1 MERSIETP
9 SLRSWL
15 LTACISIPIDD
26 EVDRLVHTE
35 RRILM
40 IRTAMVRNLV
50 AVAAITLVSVSVSG
64 CDYWPPA
71 LQTQIEQL
79 RSELQSAT
87 MEKAQFQSQLTSM
100 AKVKDDLQ
108 MQVNDLSRASQDKS
122 TMIASLQNGLAAAQ
136 ERLAKSAK
144 VTASKVAAVKPS
156 IKATPKHVTHKAPQK
171 ASVKKKAPAKTTS
184 KH

>member
-1 MERSIETP
+1 
-9 SLRSWL
+9 
-15 LTACISIPIDD
+15 
-26 EVDRLVHTE
+26 
-35 RRILM
+35 M

-79 RSELQSAT
+79 HSELQSAT
-87 MEKAQFQSQLTSM
+87 MEKAQLQSQLTSM

-108 MQVNDLSRASQDKS
+108 TQVNDLSRASQDKS

-144 VTASKVAAVKPS
+144 SVAPKATTVKSSIKVA
-156 IKATPKHVTHKAPQK
+156 PKKVLHKAQQK
-171 ASVKKKAPAKTTS
+171 APVKKKAPAKITG

>member
-1 MERSIETP
+1 
-9 SLRSWL
+9 
-15 LTACISIPIDD
+15 
-26 EVDRLVHTE
+26 
-35 RRILM
+35 M

-79 RSELQSAT
+79 HSELQSAT
-87 MEKAQFQSQLTSM
+87 MEKAQLQSQLTSM

-108 MQVNDLSRASQDKS
+108 TQVNDLSRASQDKS
-122 TMIASLQNGLAAAQ
+122 TMITSLQNGLAAAQ

-144 VTASKVAAVKPS
+144 SAAPKATTVKSSIKVA
-156 IKATPKHVTHKAPQK
+156 PKKVLHKASQK
-171 ASVKKKAPAKTTS
+171 APVKKKAPAKITG

>member
-1 MERSIETP
+1 
-9 SLRSWL
+9 
-15 LTACISIPIDD
+15 
-26 EVDRLVHTE
+26 
-35 RRILM
+35 M

-50 AVAAITLVSVSVSG
+50 AVAAITLVSVGLAG

-79 RSELQSAT
+79 RAELQSAT
-87 MEKAQFQSQLTSM
+87 MEKAQLQSQLTSM

-108 MQVNDLSRASQDKS
+108 TQVNDLSRANQDKS
-122 TMIASLQNGLAAAQ
+122 TMIASLQNGLTAAQ

-144 VTASKVAAVKPS
+144 VAAPKSAAVKPFM
-156 IKATPKHVTHKAPQK
+156 KAAPKKAPHHT
-171 ASVKKKAPAKTTS
+171 ASPKDPVKKKKAPAKTTS

>member
-1 MERSIETP
+1 
-9 SLRSWL
+9 
-15 LTACISIPIDD
+15 
-26 EVDRLVHTE
+26 
-35 RRILM
+35 M

-79 RSELQSAT
+79 QSELQSAT
-87 MEKAQFQSQLTSM
+87 MEKAQLQSQLTSM

-108 MQVNDLSRASQDKS
+108 TQVNDLSRASQDKS

-144 VTASKVAAVKPS
+144 VAAPKVGAAKPS
-156 IKATPKHVTHKAPQK
+156 IKVAPKKVTHKASPK
-171 ASVKKKAPAKTTS
+171 APVKKKAPAKIIR

>member
-1 MERSIETP
+1 MT
-9 SLRSWL
+9 
-15 LTACISIPIDD
+15 
-26 EVDRLVHTE
+26 
-35 RRILM
+35 
-40 IRTAMVRNLV
+40 RTAMVRNLI
-50 AVAAITLVSVSVSG
+50 AVAAITLLSVGLSG

-87 MEKAQFQSQLTSM
+87 MEKAQLQSQLTSL

-108 MQVNDLSRASQDKS
+108 TQVNDLSRANQDKS
-122 TMIASLQNGLAAAQ
+122 TMIASLQNGLTAAQ

-144 VTASKVAAVKPS
+144 VAAPKSPAVKPL
-156 IKATPKHVTHKAPQK
+156 IKAAPKKAPLHKAPQK
-171 ASVKKKAPAKTTS
+171 APVKKKAPAKTTS

>member
-1 MERSIETP
+1 
-9 SLRSWL
+9 
-15 LTACISIPIDD
+15 
-26 EVDRLVHTE
+26 
-35 RRILM
+35 M

-79 RSELQSAT
+79 HSELQSAT
-87 MEKAQFQSQLTSM
+87 MEKAQLQSQLTSM

-108 MQVNDLSRASQDKS
+108 TQVNDLSRASQDKS

-144 VTASKVAAVKPS
+144 SAAP
-156 IKATPKHVTHKAPQK
+156 KATTVKSSIQVAPKKVLHKAPQK
-171 ASVKKKAPAKTTS
+171 APVKKKASAKITG

>member
-1 MERSIETP
+1 
-9 SLRSWL
+9 
-15 LTACISIPIDD
+15 
-26 EVDRLVHTE
+26 
-35 RRILM
+35 M

-79 RSELQSAT
+79 QSELQSAT
-87 MEKAQFQSQLTSM
+87 MEKAQLQSQLTSM

-108 MQVNDLSRASQDKS
+108 TQVNDLSRASQDKS

-144 VTASKVAAVKPS
+144 VGAVKPS
-156 IKATPKHVTHKAPQK
+156 IKVAPKKVTHKAPQK
-171 ASVKKKAPAKTTS
+171 APVKKKAPAKITR

>member
-1 MERSIETP
+1 
-9 SLRSWL
+9 
-15 LTACISIPIDD
+15 
-26 EVDRLVHTE
+26 
-35 RRILM
+35 M

-79 RSELQSAT
+79 QSEMQRAT
-87 MEKAQFQSQLTSM
+87 MEKAQLQSQLTSM

-108 MQVNDLSRASQDKS
+108 TQVNDLSRASQDKS

-144 VTASKVAAVKPS
+144 VGAPKVRAVKPS
-156 IKATPKHVTHKAPQK
+156 IKVAPKKVTHKAPQK
-171 ASVKKKAPAKTTS
+171 APVKKKAPAKITS